1 MEICR
6 NMIGVYRVCRM
17 YKAIGGYI
25 GFHSQVSG
33 NASLFLPVPSS
44 LFFNPVTY
52 ASSRHRHIWAIIIV
66 NFEVLGCR
74 VLARHYDS
82 G

>member
-1 MEICR
+1 MYKGYR
-6 NMIGVYRVCRM
+6 GVYRVAK
-17 YKAIGGYI
+17 YYLYPQA
-25 GFHSQVSG
+25 
-33 NASLFLPVPSS
+33 
-44 LFFNPVTY
+44 FFNPVTY
-52 ASSRHRHIWAIIIV
+52 ASSGHRHIWAIIIV